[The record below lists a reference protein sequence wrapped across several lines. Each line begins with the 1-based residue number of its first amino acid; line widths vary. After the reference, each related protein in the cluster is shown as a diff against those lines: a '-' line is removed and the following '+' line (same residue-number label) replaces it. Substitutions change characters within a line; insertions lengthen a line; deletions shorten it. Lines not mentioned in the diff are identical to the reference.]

1 MLIAGL
7 IISILFIAIV
17 VRLLLKE
24 FLPQAVLLIAGM
36 FMLLVAGLMH
46 NKFPVDAESSGF
58 VLLDIFEFVKE
69 SFSNTNANVGLMIMT
84 IGGFVAYMDKIGAS
98 EALVKVA
105 LKPLSFFKKHP
116 NLASVAVIPI
126 GQMIF
131 ICVPSAAGFGL
142 LLMASVFPILVNL
155 GVSRLAAVSIITGC
169 TSFCIGPASVITAS
183 AVQIAQIDTVPYF
196 INDQIPIAIILNGV
210 LMVSYFFVNKYF
222 DAKDKL
228 KPIDVE
234 VNLKAKPSNVV
245 APSVYALLPV
255 LPLILLLSF
264 SGVFTIFPVNIKIE
278 TTTAMLFS
286 LFVGMLFELIRTRNA
301 KAVFSSFKVFI
312 DGMSDM
318 FKSVVTIVIV
328 AEIFANGLIALGF
341 MDGLISVSQGVGLG
355 AKGIGIVMTL
365 MIFLAAVLMG
375 SGNAAFFAFG
385 PLIPNVAKQFGVSST
400 SILLPMNLS
409 ASMGRAIS
417 PIAGVLIATAEV
429 AGVPVLDVVKRNL
442 IPIAAVLITLLIY
455 HFGLC
460 F

>member
-1 MLIAGL
+1 MLYIGL
-7 IISILFIAIV
+7 ICSIIVIAIV
-17 VRLLLKE
+17 AKLLLKD
-24 FLPQAVLLIAGM
+24 FYPQAVLLISGLL
-36 FMLLVAGLMH
+36 MLGLAH
-46 NKFPVDAESSGF
+46 FIGNKAPVYDTNSGIPIF
-58 VLLDIFEFVKE
+58 DIFEFIKD
-69 SFSNTNANVGLMIMT
+69 SFSKTNANVGLMIMT

-105 LKPLSFFKKHP
+105 LKPLAFLKKFP
-116 NLASVAVIPI
+116 NITAVALIPI
-126 GQMIF
+126 GQLIF

-183 AVQIAQIDTVPYF
+183 AVEIAGIETVPYF
-196 INDQIPIAIILNGV
+196 INQQIPIAIILNLV
-210 LMVSYFFVNKYF
+210 LMISYFLVNKYY
-222 DAKDKL
+222 DKQD
-228 KPIDVE
+228 KINFAE
-234 VNLKAKPSNVV
+234 VKQESKAKEI
-245 APSVYALLPV
+245 APAIYALLPV

-264 SGVFTIFPVNIKIE
+264 SGVFTVFPIQLKIE
-278 TTTAMLFS
+278 TTTAMIIS
-286 LFVGMLFELIRTRNA
+286 LFVGLIFEFIRTKNI
-301 KAVFSSFKVFI
+301 KAVFASIKIFL
-312 DGMSDM
+312 DGMGDI
-318 FKSVVTIVIV
+318 FKSVVTLIIV

-341 MDGLISVSQGVGLG
+341 MDGLISISTQLGFG
-355 AKGIGIVMTL
+355 AKGIGIIMTL
-365 MIFLAAVLMG
+365 MIFLAAILMG

-400 SILLPMNLS
+400 IILLPMNLS

-429 AGVPVLDVVKRNL
+429 AGVPVMAIVKRNL
-442 IPIAAVLITLLIY
+442 IPVFAVLLTLLIY